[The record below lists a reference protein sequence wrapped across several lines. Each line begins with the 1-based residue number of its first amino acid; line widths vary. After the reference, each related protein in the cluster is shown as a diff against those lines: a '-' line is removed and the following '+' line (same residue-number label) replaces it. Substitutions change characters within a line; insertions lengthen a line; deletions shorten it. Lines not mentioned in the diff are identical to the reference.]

1 MTGVEGRIEIHLHLD
16 RDQVEICSN
25 RPTDLSKLLAGR
37 SVSEA
42 LRRLSTLFSV
52 CGTAQICAG
61 VRCCEQALDQSA
73 AAETEALR
81 DTLVRMETAREHLW
95 RILLDWP
102 GFLDEPSDR
111 RAMAEASA
119 LHQTFRRT
127 LAPGT
132 QLFEPGAPME
142 RSNTMA
148 APAVVTKLGRLLEHA
163 VFAMPPEVW
172 VTLEDETELA
182 EWAAEGETSAARLC
196 DQVIRSGWS
205 GLGRSDTPALPA
217 LPAEV
222 VAARL
227 AESGFIAAPLWE
239 GAPHETGPLAR
250 QAKRPLIRDLSARHG
265 NGLLTRLAA
274 RLLELALLPT
284 QINRQQPAEGAA
296 ACLGP
301 GEGLAQVEAARG
313 RLIHWVRL
321 VDDRVGDYRI
331 LAPTEWNFHP
341 RGVVARG
348 IAALGPGDMA
358 SRKRQAA
365 LLVNAVDPCVD
376 YRFEIR

>member
-1 MTGVEGRIEIHLHLD
+1 MTGIEGRIEIHLHPDND
-16 RDQVEICSN
+16 RVEICSS
-25 RPTDLSKLLAGR
+25 RPTELSRLLAGR
-37 SVSEA
+37 SVAEA
-42 LRRLSTLFSV
+42 LRRLPTLFSV
-52 CGTAQICAG
+52 CGTAQACAG
-61 VRCCEQALDQSA
+61 VRCCEQALGQRAGADA
-73 AAETEALR
+73 EALR

-127 LAPGT
+127 LAPGS
-132 QLFEPGAPME
+132 QLFEPGANLE

-148 APAVVTKLGRLLEHA
+148 APAVITKLGRLLEQA

-172 VTLEDETELA
+172 VTLEDEAELA

-196 DQVIRSGWS
+196 DQVLQSGSS
-205 GLGRSDTPALPA
+205 GLGRSDTPALPP
-217 LPAEV
+217 LPAE
-222 VAARL
+222 ALAPRL
-227 AESGFIAAPLWE
+227 AEPGFIAAPLWE
-239 GAPHETGPLAR
+239 GSPRETGPLAR
-250 QAKRPLIRDLSARHG
+250 QAKRPLIRDLSERHG
-265 NGLLTRLAA
+265 NGLITRLAA

-284 QINRQQPAEGAA
+284 QINRQAPGEGAA
-296 ACLGP
+296 SHPGP

-321 VDDRVGDYRI
+321 AEQEVVDYRI

-341 RGVVARG
+341 QGLVARG
-348 IAALGPGDMA
+348 IAALGRGDLA
-358 SRKRQAA
+358 TRKRQAA

-376 YRFEIR
+376 YRFDTR